1 MTRVR
6 VNLRSAGLNDAAAIA
21 RVHVTTWRAAYAG
34 VVPDGYLVNMTEVG
48 QMRSWRRLLGRPQ
61 AEETILV
68 AEAESAVAA
77 GGPQVIGFGSC
88 GPSRPYGLPYLGE
101 VFTLYVAEDWQ
112 GRGIGRALIRALFAD
127 LVARG
132 KRDAVIWVLS
142 ANPSRFFYEAVGGSA
157 VAERKEVF
165 AGTLLD
171 ETGYAWPDLESWL
184 AIARDG
190 EAGGNAGGEARS

>member
-1 MTRVR
+1 MSRVR

-34 VVPDGYLVNMTEVG
+34 VVPDAYLVNMTEVG
-48 QMRSWRRLLGRPQ
+48 QMRFWRRLLGRPQ

-68 AEAESAVAA
+68 AEAESAA
-77 GGPQVIGFGSC
+77 GAQVVGFGSC
-88 GPSRPYGLPYLGE
+88 GPSRPYGLPYRGE

-132 KRDAVIWVLS
+132 KQDAVIWVLA
-142 ANPSRFFYEAVGGSA
+142 ANPSRFFYEALGGSA
-157 VAERKEVF
+157 VAERKEAF
-165 AGTLLD
+165 AGTLLA

-184 AIARDG
+184 AIAGDG
-190 EAGGNAGGEARS
+190 KADGDSGGEARP